1 MKCLPKNEGALDRII
16 RAILGVGAGIG
27 AIFTTGALQ
36 IALGI
41 ISAVLIITAITGF
54 CGLYALLGINTCKV
68 K

>member
-1 MKCLPKNEGALDRII
+1 MKFITKNEGALDRII

-27 AIFTTGALQ
+27 AIFTTGILQ

-41 ISAVLIITAITGF
+41 ISAALIITAITGF

>member
-1 MKCLPKNEGALDRII
+1 
-16 RAILGVGAGIG
+16 LGVGAGIG

>member
-1 MKCLPKNEGALDRII
+1 MKFLPKNEGALDRII

-27 AIFTTGALQ
+27 AIFTTGILQ

-41 ISAVLIITAITGF
+41 ISAALIITAITGF

>member
-1 MKCLPKNEGALDRII
+1 MKFLPKNEGALDRII

-27 AIFTTGALQ
+27 SIFTTGILQ

>member
-1 MKCLPKNEGALDRII
+1 MKFLTKNEGALDRII
-16 RAILGVGAGIG
+16 RAILGVGVGIG
-27 AIFTTGALQ
+27 AIFTTGILQ

>member
-1 MKCLPKNEGALDRII
+1 MKFLPKNEGALDRII

-36 IALGI
+36 ITLGI
-41 ISAVLIITAITGF
+41 ISAALIITAITGF